1 MTSYKI
7 VLSYDGTDY
16 YGWQRQPDKPTVQGT
31 VEKALE
37 RIIGK
42 KAALTGAGR
51 TDAGVHALGQT
62 AGFRADTKIPDAELF
77 KALNALLPDDIRIVS
92 LDRVPAEFN
101 ARRDA
106 QGKIYQYRIWTSPAI
121 SPFAVRYVLHWPYP
135 LNVRKMRDAAAMFV
149 REGDFTGFSSAAGA
163 PGLARGSASAVLA
176 CDYDSRASGEPQAR
190 PLTNRILSPVRSVI
204 RSEIRKKGD
213 ELIYTVEARGF
224 LRYMVRTIVGTLL
237 EVGRGRVPAD
247 AIDEIF
253 QAKARTLASPTAPAK
268 GLCLVKVIY

>member
-1 MTSYKI
+1 MERMISYKI

-16 YGWQRQPDKPTVQGT
+16 YGWQRQPDKPTIQGT
-31 VEKALE
+31 VEETLE
-37 RIIGK
+37 RIVGK

-62 AGFRADTKIPDAELF
+62 AGFRIDTKMPDGELF

-92 LDRVPAEFN
+92 LERIPAEFH

-106 QGKIYQYRIWTSPAI
+106 KGKIYQYRIWTSPGI
-121 SPFAVRYVLHWPYP
+121 SPFAVRYTLHWPYP
-135 LNVRKMRDAAAMFV
+135 LNIKRMRDAAAMFA
-149 REGDFTGFSSAAGA
+149 REGDFTGFSS
-163 PGLARGSASAVLA
+163 
-176 CDYDSRASGEPQAR
+176 
-190 PLTNRILSPVRSVI
+190 NRILPPVRSVV

-213 ELIYTVEARGF
+213 ELIYTIEARGF

-253 QAKARTLASPTAPAK
+253 RTKARTLASPTAPAK
-268 GLCLVKVIY
+268 GLCLLKVIY